1 MVPAV
6 GIAQEASTF
15 ATERLPFVGV
25 ATAPEWFANP
35 WGFGITG
42 ASLATRSKTGNPA
55 WGVQLRALLGGAKG
69 TKVAIV
75 TDADPLGA
83 IRAAETTAAL
93 RKVGFEVAAP
103 LTLPAPPIDAATIA
117 RSLVAGVVPPPPAIL
132 LLTSGADALA
142 IAQQLA
148 TLGYTG
154 TVGVGESLYAPSTPA
169 IGAGLTALVP
179 IAPIE
184 ADTPALRRMTADVR
198 AVDSA
203 AVITPAVAEGYFA
216 ADLFL
221 DALAARRPEAHR
233 EALRRGGERWWL
245 LLRGARHGR
254 PFHVAGDAHT
264 RHPVRCP
271 RAGRRHAL
279 LRGRAVPVR
288 PADPDQGALE
298 TAEGAEGHSPSSR
311 RNPTF
316 IVTWYHP
323 TSPPSPIAPRMSVTS
338 NQSRLRRVFAGA
350 PDAVPDRV
358 VDARRRRSDDLRD
371 LVGVLH
377 DGAPFL
383 GGRRDRRIRRTD
395 TPARWSG

>member
-1 MVPAV
+1 MHALLIAGIGLVVAALTAVPAATSAATERGVTPTTVQVGGLVIGDARGQGADLGARARFERANGEGRVGGRTITYAGASPITDTAAAARLADEAFAVVPAV

-42 ASLATRSKTGNPA
+42 ASLAPRSKTGNPA

-75 TDADPLGA
+75 VDSDPLGP

-103 LTLPAPPIDAATIA
+103 LTLPAPPIDAAVTA

-132 LLTSGADALA
+132 LLTSATDALA
-142 IAQQLA
+142 VAQQLA
-148 TLGYTG
+148 ALGYTG
-154 TVGVGESLYAPSTPA
+154 TVGVGEGLYAPSTPA

-198 AVDSA
+198 AIDAA

-221 DALAARRPEAHR
+221 DALRRVGRKLTAKR
-233 EALRRGGERWWL
+233 FVAVANGGRFSYE
-245 LLRGARHGR
+245 
-254 PFHVAGDAHT
+254 VAGTVGRSTWPAMHT
-264 RHPVRCP
+264 HGIPCGGLVQGDGTRYYVAEPYRC
-271 RAGRRHAL
+271 
-279 LRGRAVPVR
+279 
-288 PADPDQGALE
+288 DP
-298 TAEGAEGHSPSSR
+298 
-311 RNPTF
+311 
-316 IVTWYHP
+316 
-323 TSPPSPIAPRMSVTS
+323 PIR
-338 NQSRLRRVFAGA
+338 FK
-350 PDAVPDRV
+350 
-358 VDARRRRSDDLRD
+358 AR
-371 LVGVLH
+371 
-377 DGAPFL
+377 
-383 GGRRDRRIRRTD
+383 
-395 TPARWSG
+395 